1 MNKGPSDTPS
11 CKFNFGV
18 ICPISKRENCDIC
31 GWNPQE
37 AEARRYRI
45 RKIGTAR
52 PTRMNYLAHVNGEET
67 QTVCRSWTGLKRGY

>member
-1 MNKGPSDTPS
+1 MNKGEWTPLP
-11 CKFNFGV
+11 CKYNHGV
-18 ICPISKRENCDIC
+18 CCQAGDRDRCSVC